1 MLPRRWSRVV
11 SRSVSLLATLGLLVA
26 VTFFLQSRSPVDP
39 ALLVAGDHASEAR
52 FAQVRQE
59 LGLDRPWWEQW
70 GLWAGR
76 LAHGDLGTSRS
87 TGQPVA
93 SDLAR
98 AFPATLELSTLAVLW
113 AALVGIPLGAW
124 AASRPR
130 GLGDGAVRLLT
141 TLGNSVPIFWSGLL
155 LLALFYARWHWT
167 SGPGRLDDAWS
178 FSVTPVTGFLLIDV
192 ALSGNPG
199 AWANAW
205 SHLVLPVFV
214 LGAHALGTLCR
225 LSRSV
230 CLGELRQDY
239 VAFARSKGASEARV
253 LFGHVLPNAGAPLA
267 VAVGLAFTGLLEGAV
282 LTETIFAWPG
292 LGRYLTTALFAAD
305 SPAILGT
312 TLVLG
317 AVFIVVN
324 GLADLAATALDPRL
338 K

>member
-1 MLPRRWSRVV
+1 MGSRLL
-11 SRSVSLLATLGLLVA
+11 SLLTTLGLLVA

-39 ALLVAGDHASEAR
+39 ALLIAGDHASEAR
-52 FAQVRQE
+52 FAQVRQD
-59 LGLDRPWWEQW
+59 LGLDRPWWDQFV
-70 GLWAGR
+70 LWAGKV
-76 LAHGDLGTSRS
+76 LQGNWGTSRS

-93 SDLAR
+93 ADLAR
-98 AFPATLELSTLAVLW
+98 AFPATLELSALAVMW

-130 GLGDGAVRLLT
+130 GFEDGVVRLVT

-155 LLALFYARWHWT
+155 LLALFYAHLHWT
-167 SGPGRLDDAWS
+167 AGPGRLDDAWS
-178 FSVTPVTGFLLIDV
+178 FTVRPVTGFLLIDV
-192 ALSGNPG
+192 ALAGDPG

-205 SHLVLPVFV
+205 AHLALPVFV

-225 LSRSV
+225 LTRSV

-239 VAFARSKGASEARV
+239 VIFARSKGASEGQI
-253 LFGHVLPNAGAPLA
+253 LFRHVLPNAGAPVA
-267 VAVGLAFTGLLEGAV
+267 VAVGLAFTSLLEGAV

-317 AVFIVVN
+317 ASFIVVN
-324 GLADLAATALDPRL
+324 GLADTIAAAFDPRL
-338 K
+338 A